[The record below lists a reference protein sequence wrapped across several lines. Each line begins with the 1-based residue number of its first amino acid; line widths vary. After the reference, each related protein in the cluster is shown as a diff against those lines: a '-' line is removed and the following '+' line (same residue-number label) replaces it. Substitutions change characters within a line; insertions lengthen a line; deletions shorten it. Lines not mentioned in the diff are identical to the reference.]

1 MALQRGANVEEVDN
15 ALDGNDSIQK
25 LVAIVLKHESVLSS
39 QVSPAENEETA
50 RELRILELNKMTVG
64 PLRKMALQKK
74 SVLKQ

>member
-1 MALQRGANVEEVDN
+1 MALQSGANAEEVDN
-15 ALDGNDSIQK
+15 ALDGKESIHE

-39 QVSPAENEETA
+39 LMSPAENEETA
-50 RELRILELNKMTVG
+50 RELRSLELNKMSLG